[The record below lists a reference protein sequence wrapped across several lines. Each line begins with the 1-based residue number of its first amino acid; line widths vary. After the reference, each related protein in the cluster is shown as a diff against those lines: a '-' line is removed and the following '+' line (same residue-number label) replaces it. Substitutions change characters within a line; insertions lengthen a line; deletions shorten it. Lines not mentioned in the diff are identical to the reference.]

1 MVDLG
6 GGGGGGGGNP
16 PYFYGEAGKFF
27 SREGLRQI
35 SGSGMSGPPLIVR
48 SGFASVFVISVNRNG

>member
-1 MVDLG
+1 MALR
-6 GGGGGGGGNP
+6 
-16 PYFYGEAGKFF
+16 AGKFF
-27 SREGLRQI
+27 SREGLPQI